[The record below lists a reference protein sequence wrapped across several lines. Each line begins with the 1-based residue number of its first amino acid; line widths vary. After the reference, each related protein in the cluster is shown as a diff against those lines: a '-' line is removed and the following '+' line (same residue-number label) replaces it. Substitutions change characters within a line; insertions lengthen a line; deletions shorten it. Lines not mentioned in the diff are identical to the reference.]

1 MRKPCLRKLSLMLA
15 LLLALAASASPASAA
30 QAQLKTTQQ
39 FLDYLDSQDTKY
51 QYLGVD
57 GDVEVVTVSMLT
69 EHFSAL
75 QCALHFKDD
84 NEQVSLRIWNLV
96 TASAGKNYIYSAMNK
111 LNSQYKFVKFV
122 YDENDSTIQAEMDMY
137 IDSDHCARSVIKA
150 MLVMFVCIDKDDA
163 AAILTSLE

>member
-15 LLLALAASASPASAA
+15 LLLALAASAKPASAA
-30 QAQLKTTQQ
+30 QAQFKTTQQ

-57 GDVEVVTVSMLT
+57 GDVEIVTVSMRA
-69 EHFSAL
+69 EHFPAL
-75 QCALHFKDD
+75 KCTLHFKDD

-122 YDENDSTIQAEMDMY
+122 YDESDSTIQAELDMY
-137 IDSDHCARSVIKA
+137 IDSDHCARSVLKA
-150 MLVMFVCIDKDDA
+150 MLVMFVCIDDDDT